1 MVALH
6 WCDPPA
12 ILGWACYNVP
22 MNLQKLRGRL
32 LLSLLL
38 GAAVFVGLSAT
49 FDNPVI
55 LSPPEADEESGPF
68 VRLRRTQGDSPGKP
82 HPYRRP
88 LD

>member
-1 MVALH
+1 MIGV
-6 WCDPPA
+6 
-12 ILGWACYNVP
+12 V
-22 MNLQKLRGRL
+22 NLQKLRGKL

-68 VRLRRTQGDSPGKP
+68 VRLQRTQGDSLGNPIT
-82 HPYRRP
+82 YRRP